1 MLYKLDIFRFYFS
14 EPLQFQI
21 FFLLEIYKN
30 LGLPLSTVT
39 FTVNSHADN
48 HFYKYISFFQILYS
62 MKVFFIKMHINP
74 IPAKGGRGWVGVKL
88 PPAQTL

>member
-21 FFLLEIYKN
+21 FFVLEIYKN
-30 LGLPLSTVT
+30 LVLPLSTVT

-48 HFYKYISFFQILYS
+48 NFYKYLSFFQILYS
-62 MKVFFIKMHINP
+62 MKFFLLKCTLRGFFIFIFGLNVTQRSYVSK
-74 IPAKGGRGWVGVKL
+74 
-88 PPAQTL
+88 

>member
-21 FFLLEIYKN
+21 FFVLEIYKN
-30 LGLPLSTVT
+30 LVLPLSTVT

-48 HFYKYISFFQILYS
+48 NFYKYLSFFQILYS
-62 MKVFFIKMHINP
+62 MKFFLLKCTLRGFFIFKFGLNVTQRSYVS
-74 IPAKGGRGWVGVKL
+74 K
-88 PPAQTL
+88 

>member
-1 MLYKLDIFRFYFS
+1 MSILHSGMLYQLDVFTFYFS
-14 EPLQFQI
+14 EPLLFQI

-48 HFYKYISFFQILYS
+48 HFYKHTSFFQILYS

-74 IPAKGGRGWVGVKL
+74 IPAKGEGWG
-88 PPAQTL
+88 